1 MTSIDH
7 ELKKILTNTTTLR
20 VQPVKPDH
28 PSGSDLIA
36 EIVGSIVATLLGGWF
51 LCLGTLA
58 AHGYWPAI
66 PALAYWPAVAMLLGL
81 STIAFTLRGSA
92 WKWHRR

>member
-20 VQPVKPDH
+20 VQPVKPENDT
-28 PSGSDLIA
+28 PSEQAWQL
-36 EIVGSIVATLLGGWF
+36 VGAVGVVLLGGWF

-66 PALAYWPAVAMLLGL
+66 PALAFWPAAAMLLGL
-81 STIAFTLRGSA
+81 QTIAFTLRGSA

>member
-7 ELKKILTNTTTLR
+7 ELKKILTSTTTLR
-20 VQPVKPDH
+20 VQPVKPENDQ
-28 PSGSDLIA
+28 PSELA
-36 EIVGSIVATLLGGWF
+36 WQLVGSIGVLLLGGWF
-51 LCLGTLA
+51 LCLGTLS
-58 AHGYWPAI
+58 AHSYWPGI

-81 STIAFTLRGSA
+81 QTVAFTLRGSA